1 MFYGKVNF
9 GNIGYYMGKGEKQW
23 ILWKLFQPETFK
35 LLDGD
40 NLIESMKVCN

>member
-1 MFYGKVNF
+1 
-9 GNIGYYMGKGEKQW
+9 MGKGEKTMD
-23 ILWKLFQPETFK
+23 ILKLFQPETFK